1 MAFVNIA
8 FQRIQALQVLLMDLH
23 DPSGAHFHRAW
34 SACLAG
40 LMAAVVLYFAAT
52 IAQPLLVIAAIIF
65 MHTTSEL
72 DRPRRPT
79 VLLGSLIVALLN
91 ASLLSLTQPQ
101 PVLQGAVLIGSGFL
115 AQYLIQFG
123 QAFTAGTLTWILS
136 VIANT
141 ENPTVE
147 QLPVTWLNLTLGFL
161 IAYFCYFWI
170 APYRPQRVFLSVL
183 NRTRSRLVERLQSIV
198 DDLNPQTDH
207 WCSPA
212 MQPNRS
218 LDRRIVSLM
227 NTEDTLL
234 NKLEQPQLPGDA
246 IAANK
251 RILVNKQVLRIAH
264 YREMLTA
271 QRDLFEA
278 ILVLEQSLLILKSAV
293 DVPLPLQLGLL
304 QAIRQAAAVL
314 GQASPSQMLGSRLQ
328 LNADFEQW
336 LQDFVSNFPSG
347 ETLRHSQI
355 PTETQIQ
362 KQNVFRAIHILL
374 SKVNAVAGAH
384 A

>member
-1 MAFVNIA
+1 MAFVTIA
-8 FQRIQALQVLLMDLH
+8 FQRIQTLKVLLMDLH
-23 DPSGAHFHRAW
+23 DPSGVHFHRAW

-40 LMAAVVLYFAAT
+40 LMAAVVLYFAPT

-65 MHTTSEL
+65 MHTTSAL
-72 DRPRRPT
+72 DRPRQPT
-79 VLLGSLIVALLN
+79 VLLGSLIAVLLN
-91 ASLLSLTQPQ
+91 ASLLSLTQLQ

-115 AQYLIQFG
+115 AQCLTQFG

-136 VIANT
+136 AIANT

-170 APYRPQRVFLSVL
+170 TPYRPQRIILSVL
-183 NRTRSRLVERLQSIV
+183 NRTRSRLAERLQAIV
-198 DDLNPQTDH
+198 NDLNPQTDL
-207 WCSPA
+207 WCSSEI
-212 MQPNRS
+212 QPNKS

-227 NTEDTLL
+227 NTEDSLL
-234 NKLEQPQLPGDA
+234 NKLEQLQLLGDA

-251 RILVNKQVLRIAH
+251 QTLRIAH
-264 YREMLTA
+264 YREMIAA

-278 ILVLEQSLLILKSAV
+278 ILVLEQSLLILKSV
-293 DVPLPLQLGLL
+293 IDVPLPLQLGLL
-304 QAIRQAAAVL
+304 QVIRQAADVL
-314 GQASPSQMLGSRLQ
+314 GQASPSQAFGSRLQ

-336 LQDFVSNFPSG
+336 LQDFVSNSSSG
-347 ETLRHSQI
+347 ETLRHCQI
-355 PTETQIQ
+355 PTKAQIH
-362 KQNVFRAIHILL
+362 KQHVFRAIHSLL